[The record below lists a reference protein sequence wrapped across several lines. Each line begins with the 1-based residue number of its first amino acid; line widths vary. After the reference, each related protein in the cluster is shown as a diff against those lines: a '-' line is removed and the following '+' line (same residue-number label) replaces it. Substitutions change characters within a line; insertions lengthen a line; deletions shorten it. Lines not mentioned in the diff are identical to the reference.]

1 MSTKM
6 TDGTD
11 APQEKEHAVRL
22 LGSSPDDIFAAAG
35 FKEILSPMVEPED
48 VADHQIIEALLQELG
63 PLSSR
68 TTTNHKLAVLMSSF
82 LLQSIRL
89 EGRRDRTGSP
99 MVLGFPHSKGYWSR
113 RSRVG
118 YKVATAF
125 REALVAKGWVTWAEK
140 ATINL
145 HEGSGNCNGY
155 LVADF
160 VPSKADNFALQTTD
174 LIYAVSTSAQES
186 KLISNNEDSRMRS
199 LWDFW
204 RQHPLTYGSIKMFT
218 ASRKFNNLQLTR
230 GGRIYGAWTTMK
242 PEERLKCTIDGKPV
256 AEVDVSGMNL
266 TLLASISGEIPFST
280 RFKDAY
286 ACDWEDRGQ
295 VKAIINETIGAGTIK
310 HYRIGN
316 LAKGAGLSQEQ
327 FTHIRKTVI
336 APKFKCLKIL
346 KKGKMDSLTLAFHE
360 SEIMLRVAERLTTPI
375 YILHDCL
382 ICQQQEALEVG
393 KELQFEYIRYCQEQ
407 GWTPLAPAFSIER
420 LGKDKYYASGYRTQ
434 LSNIT

>member
-1 MSTKM
+1 M
-6 TDGTD
+6 
-11 APQEKEHAVRL
+11 
-22 LGSSPDDIFAAAG
+22 
-35 FKEILSPMVEPED
+35 
-48 VADHQIIEALLQELG
+48 
-63 PLSSR
+63 
-68 TTTNHKLAVLMSSF
+68 
-82 LLQSIRL
+82 
-89 EGRRDRTGSP
+89 
-99 MVLGFPHSKGYWSR
+99 
-113 RSRVG
+113 
-118 YKVATAF
+118 
-125 REALVAKGWVTWAEK
+125 AKGWVTWAKK

-145 HEGSGNCNGY
+145 HDGSGNCNGY

-160 VPSKADNFALQTTD
+160 VPSKTDGVSFQTTD
-174 LIYAVSTSAQES
+174 LIYAVSTSALES
-186 KLISNNEDSRMRS
+186 KLISVNEDARMRS

-204 RQHPLTYGSIKMFT
+204 RQHPLTYGNTKMFT
-218 ASRKFNNLQLTR
+218 ASRKFNNLELNR
-230 GGRIYGAWTTMK
+230 GGRIYGPWTTMK

-286 ACDWEDRGQ
+286 ACDWEDRDQ
-295 VKAIINETIGAGTIK
+295 VKAIINETIGAGTVK
-310 HYRIGN
+310 HYTIGK

-346 KKGKMDSLTLAFHE
+346 KKGEMDSLTLAFHE

-420 LGKDKYYASGYRTQ
+420 LGKSKYYASGYKTQ
-434 LSNIT
+434 VSNIT